1 MDAATLPGLTLATV
15 PTPSLVLE
23 LPKLRANLSRMA
35 AALRR
40 HNLAF
45 RPHLK
50 TAKCVEV
57 AALATTGQAGGIT
70 VSTLAEAEAFAAAGH
85 RDLLYSMAMV
95 PSKLDR
101 VAAIGAA
108 VKIVTDDL
116 ATARAIAAHPHRHR
130 ALIEIDSGAHRAG
143 LDPADPALLA
153 VAGALGRKFAGLMTH
168 GGHSYGARDEAAA
181 ADVAAQE
188 RAAALTA
195 ADRLRAAGH
204 PVDIISVGSSPSA
217 LNAADLSGITEVRA
231 GVYMFQDLMQVAIGA
246 AALSDIAASVVASVV
261 KVKPGDSKG
270 GELLIDAGA
279 LALSADRGFG
289 DTGFGRVALLDGT
302 PTEAFVQR
310 VWQEH
315 GLVSPAPESL
325 RVGDR
330 VRILPVHTCHTC
342 AGHARYL
349 LTEDGQTI
357 SGTWERIA
365 GW

>member
-1 MDAATLPGLTLATV
+1 MDSAPLPGLTLASL

-23 LPKLRANLSRMA
+23 LPKLRANLARMA

-40 HNLAF
+40 HNVAF

-50 TAKCVEV
+50 TAKCLEV

-101 VAAIGAA
+101 VAAIPAE

-116 ATARAIAAHPHRHR
+116 DTARAIAAHPHPHR

-143 LDPADPALLA
+143 LDPADPALPA
-153 VAGALGRKFAGLMTH
+153 VAAALGRKLAGLMTH

-181 ADVAAQE
+181 ADVARQE
-188 RAAALTA
+188 RAAALAA

-204 PVDIISVGSSPSA
+204 AVDIISVGSSPSA

-261 KVKPGDSKG
+261 KVKPG
-270 GELLIDAGA
+270 EALIDAGA

-289 DTGFGRVALLDGT
+289 DTGFGRVARLDGT
-302 PTEAFVQR
+302 PTDALVQR

-315 GLVSPAPESL
+315 GLVSPAPEGL

-330 VRILPVHTCHTC
+330 LRILPVHTCHTC
-342 AGHARYL
+342 AGHARYW
-349 LTEDGQTI
+349 LTEDGSTV
-357 SGTWERIA
+357 SGTWHRIA